1 VLFEILNKSPGDAK
15 TRGFLCND
23 YSRRAYALGDLRRHT
38 EAAKD
43 WHKALEL
50 SDPPMAPKYR
60 LGEAVSLARDDGR
73 HERALKLAA
82 ESSAEEGIE
91 PKALYSMACICAI
104 ASKDTAHSKS
114 YAAMAV
120 ALLRRAVDRGFHD
133 DLAIR
138 RDSDFGSL
146 LQRSDFQAVIA
157 EAGRRSRVAR
167 PDAAKVER

>member
-1 VLFEILNKSPGDAK
+1 MNNSPGDADA
-15 TRGFLCND
+15 RGYLCND
-23 YSRRAYALGDLRRHT
+23 YSRRAYALGDLRRHA

-43 WHKALEL
+43 WHQALEL

-60 LGEAVSLARDDGR
+60 LGEAVSLARDDGG

-82 ESSAEEGIE
+82 ESSADEGIE

-104 ASKDTAHSKS
+104 ASKDAAHSEP

-133 DLAIR
+133 DASIR
-138 RDSDFGSL
+138 TDTDFGSL

-157 EAGRRSRVAR
+157 EAQRRSRVAK
-167 PDAAKVER
+167 PNAVKVER